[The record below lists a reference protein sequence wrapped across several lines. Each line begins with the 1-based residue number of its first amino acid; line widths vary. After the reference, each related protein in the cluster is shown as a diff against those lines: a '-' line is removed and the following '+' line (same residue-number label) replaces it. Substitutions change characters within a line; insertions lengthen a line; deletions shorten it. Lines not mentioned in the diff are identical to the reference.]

1 MTITSPRSTPVAAP
15 NPVATTRS
23 NSTGTSA
30 TGSAIDCNT
39 GISAVM
45 NTSATARPPRRDRG
59 AGSAAARAYV
69 AREEAELAGLAP
81 GQRDRLGD
89 LLGKLLNTL
98 ES

>member
-1 MTITSPRSTPVAAP
+1 
-15 NPVATTRS
+15 
-23 NSTGTSA
+23 
-30 TGSAIDCNT
+30 
-39 GISAVM
+39 M